1 MNNAIYGKCAMT
13 SEDMQKF
20 GKNSMD
26 MAMTAAGAWGKAA
39 QAITVELVDYTKKS
53 AESSAAV
60 WEKLLGTK
68 NLEKAIEVQ
77 TEFFRSSYEDFVA
90 EATKLGELYAD
101 LARQAYRPFEGVLP
115 K

>member
-1 MNNAIYGKCAMT
+1 MT

-20 GKNSMD
+20 GKSSMD

-39 QAITVELVDYTKKS
+39 QAITAEWVDYSKKS

-60 WEKLLGTK
+60 WEKLAGAKSLD
-68 NLEKAIEVQ
+68 KAIEVQ
-77 TEFFRSSYEDFVA
+77 TDYVRSSYEDFVA
-90 EATKLGELYAD
+90 EATKLGQLYAD

>member
-1 MNNAIYGKCAMT
+1 MI

-20 GKNSMD
+20 GKSGMD

-39 QAITVELVDYTKKS
+39 QAIAVELVDYSKKS

-60 WEKLLGTK
+60 WEKLLGAK
-68 NLEKAIEVQ
+68 SLEKAIEVQ
-77 TEFFRSSYEDFVA
+77 TDYVRSSYEDFVA
-90 EATKLGELYAD
+90 EATKLGEMYAD

-115 K
+115 R

>member
-1 MNNAIYGKCAMT
+1 MT

-20 GKNSMD
+20 GKSSMD
-26 MAMTAAGAWGKAA
+26 MAMTAAGAWGKAT
-39 QAITVELVDYTKKS
+39 QAIAVELVDYTKKS

-60 WEKLLGTK
+60 WEKLLGAK
-68 NLEKAIEVQ
+68 SVEKAIEVQ
-77 TEFFRSSYEDFVA
+77 TNYVRSSCEDFVA
-90 EATKLGELYAD
+90 EATKLGEMYAD